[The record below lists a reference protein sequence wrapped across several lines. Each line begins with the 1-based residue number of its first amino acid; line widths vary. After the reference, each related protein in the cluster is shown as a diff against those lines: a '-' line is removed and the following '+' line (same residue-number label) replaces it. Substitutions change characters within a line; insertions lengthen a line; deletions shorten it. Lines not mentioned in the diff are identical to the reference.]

1 MVDLVTGK
9 TNCNTDS
16 AQTNFGPDQDMM
28 RSLNL
33 IPTQNIGSQSTS
45 STSTSR
51 QDLEPS
57 QHLEPESLIAESSNH
72 CGGISQNIRSDT
84 PESDSSLDSITIK
97 VETME
102 HPVLATDAEMD
113 DAIEDIHGSKAVS
126 YTHLRAH
133 ET

>member
-9 TNCNTDS
+9 PNHITDS
-16 AQTNFGPDQDMM
+16 AQTTFGPDQDMM

-33 IPTQNIGSQSTS
+33 IPTPNIGHQSTS
-45 STSTSR
+45 PPSTSR
-51 QDLEPS
+51 QSLEPS
-57 QHLEPESLIAESSNH
+57 QNLEPENLIAETSNQ
-72 CGGISQNIRSDT
+72 CGGISQSIRSDT

-113 DAIEDIHGSKAVS
+113 DAIEDMHGSKGM
-126 YTHLRAH
+126 
-133 ET
+133 